1 MVKYGGLYF
10 NKATVDNL
18 DRSSPLSVSVK
29 MAGITLSCSSVTG
42 PCTPAGALPR
52 QVIPF
57 LREQLCVL
65 SEVNHPSPAA
75 AWSGERRREVCCS
88 VSSLKVNN
96 PNDCFTTPSR
106 SCYLFPWSLET
117 LCFKLSLENVLECV
131 DSLLWVFYQSDP
143 QAVSVDFCHFCL
155 CSCLLL
161 LVRTYWF

>member
-1 MVKYGGLYF
+1 M
-10 NKATVDNL
+10 KASTLIKPQSTTWTGAVL
-18 DRSSPLSVSVK
+18 FLCQWKV
-29 MAGITLSCSSVTG
+29 AGITLSCGSVTG

-96 PNDCFTTPSR
+96 PNDCFTTPSG
-106 SCYLFPWSLET
+106 SCYLLPWSLET
-117 LCFKLSLENVLECV
+117 LCFKLSLKNVLECV

-155 CSCLLL
+155 RSCLLL
-161 LVRTYWF
+161 LVRTCWF